1 MLQNFIIVMSVI
13 IPYALVSW
21 ALIGVSILIVN
32 HLSNNTQQRTRVNRT
47 NRTAIN
53 PITATQNNYRRVA

>member
-1 MLQNFIIVMSVI
+1 MIITIQDYINMVLLI
-13 IPYALVSW
+13 FAYALVSW

-32 HLSNNTQQRTRVNRT
+32 YLSNNTQPIRVNKKV
-47 NRTAIN
+47 IK

>member
-1 MLQNFIIVMSVI
+1 MAQNFIIVISVI

-32 HLSNNTQQRTRVNRT
+32 HLSIDTQQVRA

-53 PITATQNNYRRVA
+53 TITATQNNYRRVV

>member
-1 MLQNFIIVMSVI
+1 MAQNFIIVISVI

-32 HLSNNTQQRTRVNRT
+32 HLSIDTQPTRTNRT
-47 NRTAIN
+47 NRKVIN
-53 PITATQNNYRRVA
+53 TITATQNNYRKTA